1 MFNRTLPIGSV
12 VLLKNAS
19 KRLMIIGYCRRKS
32 EEDNTIFDY
41 VGCIYPEGFMNV
53 NTTALFNHEDIEHIF
68 SLGFQNE
75 QRFQFEEILKEE
87 LDRVKPF

>member
-1 MFNRTLPIGSV
+1 
-12 VLLKNAS
+12 
-19 KRLMIIGYCRRKS
+19 
-32 EEDNTIFDY
+32 
-41 VGCIYPEGFMNV
+41 MNV
-53 NTTALFNHEDIEHIF
+53 DTTALFNHEDIEHIF